1 MFSLSAPTQLNAL
14 QTLLR
19 KQGLGSALPSVST
32 KKYPP
37 ATTGFAELDDLLG
50 GGIPRGQITELVGK
64 ASSGCTS
71 VVLSLLAEATARQE
85 IAAYIDASDCFD
97 PPSAERVGVALDR
110 LLWVRCGDKKAP
122 GVRGRVSGETGGT
135 GILGC
140 PPPSRDRKGVV
151 QPTNV
156 NILPKGTACRAPT
169 TEKSPTSLRGSTDQ
183 RFNRSTAYGSRFT
196 VHERQAWQAVNLVAA
211 AGGFGPI
218 VLDLSGLSR
227 WKRRPWQNCQ
237 WMRLLRAIEGS
248 ATALVIISAQHLAST
263 VSGLVLELSRE
274 KTDWAEKQG
283 FSFLLNGIT
292 SKGRILHQRRSP
304 WQQEKI
310 CRVEIG
316 S

>member
-1 MFSLSAPTQLNAL
+1 MPASTQLHAL

-19 KQGLGSALPSVST
+19 KQGLGSALRSGSA
-32 KKYPP
+32 KRYPP
-37 ATTGFAELDDLLG
+37 AATGFAELDALLG

-71 VVLSLLAEATARQE
+71 VVLSLLAEATARRE
-85 IAAYIDASDCFD
+85 VAAYIDAADCFD
-97 PPSAERVGVALDR
+97 PPSAERAGVALDR

-140 PPPSRDRKGVV
+140 PPPSRDGKEVV
-151 QPTNV
+151 QPTGV
-156 NILPKGTACRAPT
+156 DIPQEGTACRTPA
-169 TEKSPTSLRGSTDQ
+169 TEKSPTSLGGETNQ
-183 RFNRSTAYGSRFT
+183 RFNGSTVYGSRFT
-196 VHERQAWQAVNLVAA
+196 VHERQAWRAVNLVAA

-218 VLDLSGLSR
+218 VLDLGGLSQR
-227 WKRRPWQNCQ
+227 KLRPWQNRQ
-237 WMRLLRAIEGS
+237 WMRLLRAIENS
-248 ATALVIISAQHLAST
+248 STALLIISTKHLAST

-283 FSFLLNGIT
+283 SSFLLNGIT

>member
-1 MFSLSAPTQLNAL
+1 MPASTQLHAL

-19 KQGLGSALPSVST
+19 KQGLGSALRPIAA
-32 KKYPP
+32 KRYPP
-37 ATTGFAELDDLLG
+37 AATGFAELDDLLG

-97 PPSAERVGVALDR
+97 PPSAERAGVALDR

-122 GVRGRVSGETGGT
+122 GVRGRVPGGSVH
-135 GILGC
+135 G
-140 PPPSRDRKGVV
+140 SRFTDHEAREEVV
-151 QPTNV
+151 QSTSV

-169 TEKSPTSLRGSTDQ
+169 TKKSLTSLRGSTDQ
-183 RFNRSTAYGSRFT
+183 RFNRSTVYGLRFT

-218 VLDLSGLSR
+218 VLDLGELSQ
-227 WKRRPWQNCQ
+227 WKRRQWQNRQ
-237 WMRLLRAIEGS
+237 WMWLLRAIENS
-248 ATALVIISAQHLAST
+248 STALLIISTKHLAST

-304 WQQEKI
+304 WQQEKV

>member
-1 MFSLSAPTQLNAL
+1 MSASTQLDAL

-19 KQGLGSALPSVST
+19 KQGLGSALRSVAA
-32 KKYPP
+32 KRYPP
-37 ATTGFAELDDLLG
+37 AATGFAELDALLG

-85 IAAYIDASDCFD
+85 VAAYIDAADCFD
-97 PPSAERVGVALDR
+97 PPSAERAGVKLDR
-110 LLWVRCGDKKAP
+110 LLWVRCGDEKT
-122 GVRGRVSGETGGT
+122 GVRAQVSGKTGGT

-140 PPPSRDRKGVV
+140 SLPSRDREGVV
-151 QPTNV
+151 QPV
-156 NILPKGTACRAPT
+156 DVDIPEEGTACRAPT
-169 TEKSPTSLRGSTDQ
+169 TEKSPPSLRGSTDQ
-183 RFNRSTAYGSRFT
+183 RFNRSTACGSRFT

-218 VLDLSGLSR
+218 VLDLSGLSQ
-227 WKRRPWQNCQ
+227 WKLRPWRNRQ
-237 WMRLLRAIEGS
+237 WMRLLRVMEDS
-248 ATALVIISAQHLAST
+248 STALLIISTQHLTST

-292 SKGRILHQRRSP
+292 SKGRILHQRRSR

-310 CRVEIG
+310 CRIEIG

>member
-1 MFSLSAPTQLNAL
+1 MPASTQLHAL

-19 KQGLGSALPSVST
+19 KQGLGSALRPLAA
-32 KKYPP
+32 KRYPP
-37 ATTGFAELDDLLG
+37 AATGFAELDDLLG

-71 VVLSLLAEATARQE
+71 VALSLLAEATARQE
-85 IAAYIDASDCFD
+85 VAAYIDAADCFD
-97 PPSAERVGVALDR
+97 PPSAERAGVALDR

-122 GVRGRVSGETGGT
+122 GIRSRAPGETGGT
-135 GILGC
+135 GLLGC
-140 PPPSRDRKGVV
+140 PPPSRDGREAV
-151 QPTNV
+151 QPTRV
-156 NILPKGTACRAPT
+156 NTLPEGKACRAPA
-169 TEKSPTSLRGSTDQ
+169 TEKSPASLRGAADQ

-196 VHERQAWQAVNLVAA
+196 VDERQAWQAVNLVAA

-218 VLDLSGLSR
+218 VLDLGGLSQR
-227 WKRRPWQNCQ
+227 KLRPWRNRR
-237 WMRLLRAIEGS
+237 WMRLLRVMEGS

-274 KTDWAEKQG
+274 KTDWAENQG

-292 SKGRILHQRRSP
+292 SKGRILHQRRLP
-304 WQQEKI
+304 QWQQEKT